1 MKSQILAT
9 KSPLKKCILQQAFA
23 VSLSSDAPKKIG
35 AILLKKNKIIASA
48 VNDYTR
54 THPVQFFAAQNA
66 ARIFNEPNLI
76 KKQFLHSEIRVLIKA
91 REDADTIVVCRVG
104 GHSGEEL
111 RMSRPCVICSEY
123 IRSCT
128 DVVHIHYSTPQGF
141 LYEYWGS

>member
-9 KSPLKKCILQQAFA
+9 KSPLKREILKQAYA
-23 VSLSSDAPKKIG
+23 VSLSSSAPKKIG

-66 ARIFNEPNLI
+66 ARIFNQPHLS

-104 GHSGEEL
+104 GHGGQEL
-111 RMSRPCVICSEY
+111 RDSRPCPVCSNY

-128 DVVHIHYSTPQGF
+128 SVVHIHYSTDQGF
-141 LYEYWGS
+141 LYEYWG